1 MQAVIN
7 VVSPIFWGVLLLSVL
22 VFVHEGGHFLAARA
36 CGVRVTEFFLGLP
49 CRYRVAHQSK
59 RFGTTFGV
67 TPLLLGGYA
76 AICGMEHVD
85 AQRADEIL
93 ALVHKLGHATVPD
106 LASEFGITE
115 DEALDT
121 CVMLMNWGS
130 ISPVYDENDPKS
142 RSYYPM
148 EYASVPRDKAGRTI
162 LDGKKFVSEE
172 ATGVGESWTA
182 PFSSQEFLS
191 RERARTYDGV
201 GFWKRL
207 FMLLAGIVVNILCG
221 VLLLMSVYSFIGFVV
236 PQDVNTI
243 GAVTEDS
250 SAQTAGLIAGD
261 TIVSIN
267 GTETSTWTE
276 IVTAIDAAEDEGLES
291 FPIVYQH
298 DGTERETTVTPDSD
312 GKIGIQVYSELV
324 RFSPLDSVR
333 LSISYI
339 AQTASG
345 VASLLVPTKTMEV
358 LDQST
363 SIVGISVMS
372 AQAAAAGPATFLTFA
387 ALISLSLGFMNLL
400 PIPPLDGGRVLIEI
414 IQVLRRKNI
423 SMRTQNI
430 VTYLGIGLFALLFL
444 YMLRSDIIRFL
455 L

>member
-7 VVSPIFWGVLLLSVL
+7 VVSPVFWGVLLLSVL

-49 CRYRVAHQSK
+49 CRYRIAHQSK

-85 AQRADEIL
+85 AVCAEKIL
-93 ALVHKLGHATVPD
+93 AYVHGQGHATVSD
-106 LASEFGITE
+106 IASRFNISEE
-115 DEALDT
+115 ESLDT

-130 ISPVYDENDPKS
+130 IAPMYDESDPKS
-142 RSYYPM
+142 HSYYPA
-148 EYASVPRDKAGRTI
+148 EYASVPRDKSGLTV
-162 LDGKKFVSEE
+162 LDGKRFRSEE
-172 ATGVGESWTA
+172 ATVEGESWFA
-182 PFSSQEFLS
+182 PFSDEEFLL
-191 RERARTYDGV
+191 RERACTYDGV

-207 FMLLAGIVVNILCG
+207 FMLLAGIAVNILCG
-221 VLLLMSVYSFIGFVV
+221 VLLLMSVYSIIGFVV

-243 GAVTEDS
+243 GAVTDGS
-250 SAQTAGLIAGD
+250 SAQAAGIVAGD
-261 TIVSIN
+261 AIIEIN

-276 IVTAIDAAEDEGLES
+276 IVAAIDEAEGAGLDS
-291 FPIVYQH
+291 FSLVYEH
-298 DGTERETTVTPDSD
+298 DGTEHEATVAPDD
-312 GKIGIQVYSELV
+312 EGRIGIQIYSELI
-324 RFSPLDSVR
+324 RFSPLDSAR

-414 IQVLRRKNI
+414 IQAIRKKNI
-423 SMRTQNI
+423 STHAQTV
-430 VTYLGIGLFALLFL
+430 VTYVGIALFGLLFL

-455 L
+455 M